1 MTVMNMIYLHPS
13 ERNMKM
19 KMMRTKFIVFLL
31 LLLSVPSAAQQ
42 KNKPTDDTFQRN
54 PDFYFELLN
63 YSASDSAKTRVDLF
77 INMPFDK
84 VKFIKYGETFK
95 AEYGIT
101 ASFYAEDKK
110 TLLAERVW
118 TEKIETMNFEQTISS
133 KNANVSLK
141 SFVVPPQN
149 VFVKIVVE
157 DRDTR
162 KEYAAEQLFVV
173 RKFDAPI
180 AVSDILIVNSSKTE
194 NVGRTIVPN
203 ISKTILNDLEALPV
217 FYEIYLKKPE
227 KLFIRYNIIG
237 PDEKAVYSRIFEVE
251 LPAGRSQMYYEFDSL
266 AFTAGDYNAVVTVN
280 DDEYNLAASVNKS
293 FVSLLVGLPFVI
305 KNLDKAIDQMIYIAT
320 ATEIDE
326 IKEGQNYQERL
337 ESFLNWWKKKDPT
350 DNTQE
355 NEVFNEYFRRVE
367 YANRNFTHYTEGW
380 RTDMGMVYIILGAP
394 SNIDRHPF
402 DYDRKPYEIWEY
414 YELNRR
420 FVFVD
425 NTGFGDYRLTT
436 PLYGDTYR
444 YRQ

>member
-1 MTVMNMIYLHPS
+1 MNMIYSDPS
-13 ERNMKM
+13 ERKMRMKLLLY
-19 KMMRTKFIVFLL
+19 ILL
-31 LLLSVPSAAQQ
+31 LLALPAAAQQ
-42 KNKPTDDTFQRN
+42 KNKPNDDTFQRN

-101 ASFYAEDKK
+101 ASFFAEDKK

-118 TEKIETMNFEQTISS
+118 SEKIETKNFEQTISS

-141 SFVVPPQN
+141 SFLVPAQN
-149 VFVKIVVE
+149 VFVRIVVE
-157 DRDTR
+157 DKDTR
-162 KEYAAEQLFVV
+162 KEYAAEQFFVV
-173 RKFDAPI
+173 RKFESPI
-180 AVSDILIVNSSKTE
+180 SVSDILIVNSSKSE

-203 ISKTILNDLEALPV
+203 ISKTITTDLAALPV

-237 PDEKAVYSRIFEVE
+237 PDEKAVYSRIFDVE

-266 AFTAGDYNAVVTVN
+266 AFTAGDYNVVVTIN

-293 FVSLLVGLPFVI
+293 FASLLVGLPFII
-305 KNLDKAIDQMIYIAT
+305 KNLDKAVDQMIYIAN
-320 ATEIDE
+320 ASEIDV
-326 IKEGQNYQERL
+326 IKEGKTYQERL

-355 NEVFNEYFRRVE
+355 NEVFNEYYRRVE

-420 FVFVD
+420 FVFID

>member
-1 MTVMNMIYLHPS
+1 MTCLHPS
-13 ERNMKM
+13 ERKM
-19 KMMRTKFIVFLL
+19 IMRIFIYLALL
-31 LLLSVPSAAQQ
+31 LALPLAAQQ
-42 KNKPTDDTFQRN
+42 NKPVDDTFQRN

-63 YSASDSAKTRVDLF
+63 YSASDTAKARVDLF

-84 VKFIKYGETFK
+84 VKFIKYGESFK
-95 AEYGIT
+95 AEYSVT
-101 ASFYAEDKK
+101 ASMYAEDKK
-110 TLLAERVW
+110 TLISERVW
-118 TEKIETMNFEQTISS
+118 SEKIETKNFDQTISS

-141 SFVVPPQN
+141 SFVVAPQN
-149 VFVKIVVE
+149 VFVRIVIE
-157 DRDTR
+157 DKDTR
-162 KEYAAEQLFVV
+162 KEYAAERFFTV

-180 AVSDILIVNSSKTE
+180 TVSDILIVNSSKTG

-203 ISKTILNDLEALPV
+203 ISKTIDTDLKALPV

-227 KLFIRYNIIG
+227 KLFVRYNILG
-237 PDEKAVYSRIFEVE
+237 PDEKAVYSRILEVE
-251 LPAGRSQMYYEFDSL
+251 LPAGRNQMYYEFDSL
-266 AFTAGDYNAVVTVN
+266 AFTAGDYNAVVTIN
-280 DDEYNLAASVNKS
+280 DDEYNLAASVSKS
-293 FVSLLVGLPFVI
+293 FSSLLVGLPFII

-320 ATEIDE
+320 ASEIDV
-326 IKEGQNYQERL
+326 IKEGKTYQERL
-337 ESFLNWWKKKDPT
+337 ENFLNWWKKKDPT

-355 NEVFNEYFRRVE
+355 NEVFNEYYRRVE
-367 YANRNFTHYTEGW
+367 YSNRNFTHYTEGW